1 MGSYKNNCA
10 WGNRGF
16 VPSSQETPSTA
27 QAKTSGNSTYDKA
40 LAGVQ
45 QHSNIVDEALLKV
58 LAKNYAITQTNPDAA
73 SVACSDSSELD
84 TVVNNFAVKK
94 LGMQKDAAID
104 AVKGVC
110 EEMASSKQKN
120 RIVFYY
126 LLTKK
131 VGKESV
137 FV

>member
-1 MGSYKNNCA
+1 MS
-10 WGNRGF
+10 
-16 VPSSQETPSTA
+16 E
-27 QAKTSGNSTYDKA
+27 TYDNA

-45 QHSNIVDEALLKV
+45 KFTSNVDEALLKV
-58 LAKNYAITQTNPDAA
+58 LAKNYAITQANADTA
-73 SVACSDSSELD
+73 SVACSDKTELE

-94 LGMQKDAAID
+94 LGMDAGAAMD

-110 EEMASSKQKN
+110 DDMSAARMKN

-131 VGKESV
+131 VGKESA